1 MPFSANSP
9 VSIFSPTAAM
19 SGQAGGGEY
28 VSTQNAHEGGVLTLS
43 TGPELSPCTRA
54 AFLQGKRKVTKT
66 PCSTL
71 HSFWWEADHANGCSP
86 AWEVMASQWD
96 RNLRGAVIHC
106 EALGKATASNHF
118 QKPGACP

>member
-1 MPFSANSP
+1 MTS
-9 VSIFSPTAAM
+9 TAWEPESEAKGLEQADP
-19 SGQAGGGEY
+19 SVRVLPASRQAGGGEY
-28 VSTQNAHEGGVLTLS
+28 VSTQNAHEGRVLTLS

-71 HSFWWEADHANGCSP
+71 HSFWWEADHANCYSP

-96 RNLRGAVIHC
+96 RNL
-106 EALGKATASNHF
+106 LGCCD
-118 QKPGACP
+118 PL